1 MEMADILQ
9 VQHLS
14 KQFGGLKAV
23 DQFSMD
29 VREHSIHALIG
40 PNGAGKT
47 TITNLICGEIE
58 QNEGDILFQG
68 ESLTGL
74 KVYQRAERGIGRTYQ
89 NIRLF
94 DSLTVVENLEVAA
107 RIVHSYGMLKTILSG
122 AAGKREKK
130 ERRDK
135 SMEVL
140 GYLGME
146 HLANETVRGLP
157 YGNRKILEIGRALVT
172 DPQLLLLDEPAAGL
186 NPSERKRLVDIIYK
200 IHGNGVSIFMIEHNM
215 DVIMTI
221 SDKITVLNFG
231 KKIAEGTPKEIQNNE
246 EVITAYLG
254 NRFRK
259 QGVEVC

>member
-1 MEMADILQ
+1 MADILQ
-9 VQHLS
+9 VQQLS
-14 KQFGGLKAV
+14 RQFGGLKAV
-23 DQFSMD
+23 DRFSMD
-29 VREHSIHALIG
+29 VKEGSIHALIG

-68 ESLTGL
+68 QSLTGL
-74 KVYQRAERGIGRTYQ
+74 KVYQRAGRGIGRTYQ

-94 DSLTVVENLEVAA
+94 DSLTAAENLEVAA
-107 RIVHSYGMLKTILSG
+107 RIEHSCGMIKTIVSG
-122 AAGKREKK
+122 ASGKREKQ
-130 ERRDK
+130 ERREK

-140 GYLGME
+140 KQMGME
-146 HLANETVRGLP
+146 HLANEKVRGLP

-172 DPQLLLLDEPAAGL
+172 DPKLLLLDEPAAGL

-200 IHGNGVSIFMIEHNM
+200 IHDRGVSIFLIEHNM
-215 DVIMTI
+215 DVIMAI
-221 SDKITVLNFG
+221 SDQITVLNFG

-254 NRFRK
+254 SRFRK
-259 QGVEVC
+259 QGVEAC